1 MAMTTVTITDPD
13 SIWVATV
20 ETLPADHYR
29 TWEDSVMTTMAT
41 TNQISSWIMLSMMTS
56 SLATVAMVTHLGKAP
71 TLTASLATVVAS
83 HREVDTV
90 AWAISETGE
99 NREKT
104 NSLPLDTDDSQKLRL
119 CNITISNLLV

>member
-1 MAMTTVTITDPD
+1 MVVATVTMRVMTRMTTMTSSKEVCTIRISMASTTVTITDPD

-29 TWEDSVMTTMAT
+29 AWEDSVMTIMAT

-56 SLATVAMVTHLGKAP
+56 SLATVATVTHLGKAP

-90 AWAISETGE
+90 A
-99 NREKT
+99 
-104 NSLPLDTDDSQKLRL
+104 
-119 CNITISNLLV
+119 